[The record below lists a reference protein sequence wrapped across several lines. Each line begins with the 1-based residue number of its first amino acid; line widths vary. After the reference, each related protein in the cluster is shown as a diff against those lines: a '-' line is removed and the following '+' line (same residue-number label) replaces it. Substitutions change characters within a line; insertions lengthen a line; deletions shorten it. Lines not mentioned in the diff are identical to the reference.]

1 MVMGRSPFRTLGY
14 CYELSGSMSD
24 SQVSSLVVSWRS
36 ADLTVGLKRI
46 RYRMAGYTGSS
57 PRKPAQVLADIK
69 RGKFAPVY
77 ILFGA
82 DTAAADE
89 LLRTLKEALVQP
101 GMEAFDFESVHADEL
116 EVPILL
122 QHVRQPPVAS
132 RRRLVVVR
140 GIDRLSKGR
149 QRKDQSEDGAKAG
162 QLGELLAGL
171 AALPEACAVA
181 LTCDYSG
188 PMQHALVGAGLG
200 KFVVDLRQPDSAEL
214 SALINRRSKELGIS
228 LEPGAVQL
236 LLDVS
241 GDETT
246 LLLGELEK
254 LATAFEPGD
263 SVAEED
269 VRRLAGQSREFELN
283 EYVGRVVRCD
293 SAGALAVLERLRNW
307 GEEPIRIVVLLG
319 GAFLRRVG
327 DPRETKRSRLC
338 LLQLYEINRDIICG
352 HPEPYALL
360 EAFTVCAACP
370 AEKRYCPVYADARP
384 PEFCLRRK
392 VRRDRTRGLRKRVL
406 SAD

>member
-1 MVMGRSPFRTLGY
+1 
-14 CYELSGSMSD
+14 
-24 SQVSSLVVSWRS
+24 
-36 ADLTVGLKRI
+36 
-46 RYRMAGYTGSS
+46 MAGHTGNS

-89 LLRTLKEALVQP
+89 LLRALKETLVQP
-101 GMEAFDFESVHADEL
+101 GMESFDFESVHADEL

-122 QHVRQPPVAS
+122 QHIRQPPVAS
-132 RRRLVVVR
+132 RRRLVVAR

-149 QRKDQSEDGAKAG
+149 QKKGQAEDGAKAG

-171 AALPEACAVA
+171 AALPEDCAVA

-188 PMQHALVGAGLG
+188 PMQNALAGVGLG
-200 KFVVDLRQPDSAEL
+200 KFVVDLRQPGAAEL
-214 SALINRRSKELGIS
+214 AALLHRRAKELGIS

-241 GDETT
+241 GEETT

-254 LATAFEPGD
+254 LATAVDPGD
-263 SVAEED
+263 SIAEED

-283 EYVGRVVRCD
+283 EYVGCVVRGD

-307 GEEPIRIVVLLG
+307 GEEPVKIVALLG
-319 GAFLRRVG
+319 GVFLRRVA
-327 DPRETKRSRLC
+327 DPDEMKRARLC
-338 LLQLYEINRDIICG
+338 LLQLYEINRDIISG
-352 HPEPYALL
+352 HPEPFALL
-360 EAFTVCAACP
+360 ETFTVCAACP
-370 AEKRYCPVYADARP
+370 GEKRYCPVYADARP

-392 VRRDRTRGLRKRVL
+392 VRRDRTRGPEKRVL
-406 SAD
+406 GVE

>member
-1 MVMGRSPFRTLGY
+1 
-14 CYELSGSMSD
+14 
-24 SQVSSLVVSWRS
+24 
-36 ADLTVGLKRI
+36 
-46 RYRMAGYTGSS
+46 MAGHTGDS

-89 LLRTLKEALVQP
+89 LLRALKEALVLP

-116 EVPILL
+116 DVPILL
-122 QHVRQPPVAS
+122 QHIRQPPVAS
-132 RRRLVVVR
+132 KRRLVVAR

-149 QRKDQSEDGAKAG
+149 AKKREERGERREEQQSG
-162 QLGELLAGL
+162 QLGELLKGL
-171 AALPEACAVA
+171 AVLPEACAVA

-188 PMQHALVGAGLG
+188 PMQNALAGAGLG
-200 KFVVDLRQPDSAEL
+200 KYVVDLRQPDSAEL
-214 SALINRRSKELGIS
+214 SALIHRRAKELGIS

-241 GDETT
+241 GEETT

-254 LATAFEPGD
+254 LATAVEPGD
-263 SVAEED
+263 SIAEED

-283 EYVGRVVRCD
+283 EYVGLLVRGK

-307 GEEPIRIVVLLG
+307 GEEPIKIVAWLA
-319 GAFLRRVG
+319 GAFLRRVP
-327 DPRETKRSRLC
+327 DPDDMKRARLC

-360 EAFTVCAACP
+360 ETFTVCAACP
-370 AEKRYCPVYADARP
+370 GEKRYCPVYADARP

-392 VRRDRTRGLRKRVL
+392 VRRDRTRGPEKRVVG
-406 SAD
+406 AR

>member
-1 MVMGRSPFRTLGY
+1 
-14 CYELSGSMSD
+14 
-24 SQVSSLVVSWRS
+24 
-36 ADLTVGLKRI
+36 
-46 RYRMAGYTGSS
+46 MAGHTGNS

-69 RGKFAPVY
+69 REKFAPVY

-82 DTAAADE
+82 DSAAADE
-89 LLRTLKEALVQP
+89 LLRALKEALVQP

-116 EVPILL
+116 EIPILL
-122 QHVRQPPVAS
+122 QHIRQPPVAS
-132 RRRLVVVR
+132 KRRLVVAR

-149 QRKDQSEDGAKAG
+149 QRKDQPEDGAG

-188 PMQHALVGAGLG
+188 PMQNALAGAGLG

-214 SALINRRSKELGIS
+214 SALIHRRAKELGIS
-228 LEPGAVQL
+228 LEPAAVQL

-241 GDETT
+241 GEGTT

-263 SVAEED
+263 SIAEED

-283 EYVGRVVRCD
+283 EYIGRVVRGD

-307 GEEPIRIVVLLG
+307 GEEPVKIVAWLA
-319 GAFLRRVG
+319 GAFLRRVP
-327 DPRETKRSRLC
+327 DPDEMKRARLC
-338 LLQLYEINRDIICG
+338 LLQLYEINRDIISG
-352 HPEPYALL
+352 HPEAFALL
-360 EAFTVCAACP
+360 ETFTVCAGCP
-370 AEKRYCPVYADARP
+370 RTERYCPVYADARP
-384 PEFCLRRK
+384 PEFCLRREK
-392 VRRDRTRGLRKRVL
+392 RRDRTRGPEKRVL
-406 SAD
+406 RAE

>member
-1 MVMGRSPFRTLGY
+1 
-14 CYELSGSMSD
+14 
-24 SQVSSLVVSWRS
+24 
-36 ADLTVGLKRI
+36 
-46 RYRMAGYTGSS
+46 MAGHTGNYS
-57 PRKPAQVLADIK
+57 RKPAQVLADIK

-89 LLRTLKEALVQP
+89 LLRALKEALVQP

-116 EVPILL
+116 EIPILL
-122 QHVRQPPVAS
+122 QHIRQPPVVS
-132 RRRLVVVR
+132 KRRLVVVR

-149 QRKDQSEDGAKAG
+149 AGKRREDAETRGHAEAG

-171 AALPEACAVA
+171 VALPEACAVA

-188 PMQHALVGAGLG
+188 PMQNALAGAGLG
-200 KFVVDLRQPDSAEL
+200 KSVVDLRQPDSAEL
-214 SALINRRSKELGIS
+214 SALIHRRSKELGMS
-228 LEPGAVQL
+228 TEPGAVQL

-263 SVAEED
+263 SIAEDD

-283 EYVGRVVRCD
+283 EYIGRVVRGD
-293 SAGALAVLERLRNW
+293 SSGALAVLERLRNW
-307 GEEPIRIVVLLG
+307 GEEPVKIVAWLA
-319 GAFLRRVG
+319 GAFLRRVP
-327 DPRETKRSRLC
+327 DPNEMKRARLC
-338 LLQLYEINRDIICG
+338 LLQLYEINRDIISG
-352 HPEPYALL
+352 HPEPFVLL
-360 EAFTVCAACP
+360 ETFTVCAACP
-370 AEKRYCPVYADARP
+370 GEKRYCPVCTDARP
-384 PEFCLRRK
+384 PQFCLRRK
-392 VRRDRTRGLRKRVL
+392 VRRDRSRGPQKRVL

>member
-1 MVMGRSPFRTLGY
+1 MARY
-14 CYELSGSMSD
+14 
-24 SQVSSLVVSWRS
+24 S
-36 ADLTVGLKRI
+36 ADST
-46 RYRMAGYTGSS
+46 
-57 PRKPAQVLADIK
+57 RKPAQVLADIK
-69 RGKFAPVY
+69 LGKFAPVY

-89 LLRTLKEALVQP
+89 LLRALKEALVQP

-122 QHVRQPPVAS
+122 QHIRQPPVAS
-132 RRRLVVVR
+132 KRRLVVAR

-149 QRKDQSEDGAKAG
+149 QKKDQLEDGSPTAG
-162 QLGELLAGL
+162 QLGELLKGL

-181 LTCDYSG
+181 VTCDYSG
-188 PMQHALVGAGLG
+188 PMQTALAGAGLG

-214 SALINRRSKELGIS
+214 SALMHRRAKELGIS

-254 LATAFEPGD
+254 LATAVDPGD
-263 SVAEED
+263 SIAEED

-283 EYVGRVVRCD
+283 EYIGRVMRSD

-307 GEEPIRIVVLLG
+307 GEEPVKIVAWLA
-319 GAFLRRVG
+319 GAFLRRVP
-327 DPRETKRSRLC
+327 DPNDMKRARLC
-338 LLQLYEINRDIICG
+338 LLQLYEINRDIISG
-352 HPEPYALL
+352 HPEPFALL
-360 EAFTVCAACP
+360 ETFTVCAACP
-370 AEKRYCPVYADARP
+370 GEKRYCPVYADARP
-384 PEFCLRRK
+384 PEFCIRRK
-392 VRRDRTRGLRKRVL
+392 VRRDRSRGPEKRVL